1 MSSNE
6 KQQHLLLIQL
16 QKEFIIYQ
24 ISNTGKESYEF
35 REIATI
41 SPPKSNEILQATI
54 TEDYVAYTTKSSKNN
69 SIVLTFYNFR
79 MKDGKTRNVLYPLGK
94 NIIYQLNS
102 H

>member
-79 MKDGKTRNVLYPLGK
+79 MKDGKTRNVLYPHGK